1 MLTVNPFMSR
11 RIFDVLFAA
20 TALLVFS
27 PILLLSAVGVRVCSP
42 GPIIYRA
49 KRAGR
54 GGRTFVMYKIR
65 TMHAAPQ
72 QGSVIAG
79 HGDVRVYPLGKL
91 LRATKIDEL
100 PQLWNVLRGEMSIV
114 GPRPEDP
121 SIVEQH
127 YDALGMQ
134 SLEVKPGLASAGSV
148 YGTTHMHLMG
158 TDVDPETAYLRDLLP
173 VKLAMEVVSIRKQS
187 LIGDLR
193 IIVRTILTIAQIA
206 AGRRSFDDPPELPEA
221 ERLLREHQHSRASTD
236 IRSAA

>member
-1 MLTVNPFMSR
+1 
-11 RIFDVLFAA
+11 
-20 TALLVFS
+20 
-27 PILLLSAVGVRVCSP
+27 
-42 GPIIYRA
+42 
-49 KRAGR
+49 
-54 GGRTFVMYKIR
+54 MYKIR

-72 QGSVIAG
+72 QGSVITG

-134 SLEVKPGLASAGSV
+134 SLEVKPGLASAGSI

-158 TDVDPETAYLRDLLP
+158 TDVDPEMAYLRDLLP

-221 ERLLREHQHSRASTD
+221 ERLLREHRHSPASTD